1 MDKRDIEKIE
11 KIVADRKIGH
21 SNLLKSSEVYRMFNH
36 LDQSTYK
43 DKSLEKKYKELIG
56 LGISIFKNCEPC
68 MEWHIHEALKGG
80 ATREQIIEAIE
91 VGIEMGGD
99 PASVS
104 CRFALMVLGYYTNDK
119 VSKIDDK

>member
-36 LDQSTYK
+36 LDESTYK
-43 DKSLEKKYKELIG
+43 DKNLEKKYKELIG

-68 MEWHIHEALKGG
+68 MEWHIHEALKGR

-91 VGIEMGGD
+91 VGIEMGGG

-104 CRFALMVLGYYTNDK
+104 SRFALMVLEYYTNDK
-119 VSKIDDK
+119 ISKNDDK